1 MYKSFTGTNI
11 SDAHSVR
18 QKKMVTARLV
28 CVTRKDEEEKKRERR
43 EKKRAYIQRKQ
54 GGKERE
60 ERKKRAEKRAIEYV
74 TNKSKEEC

>member
-54 GGKERE
+54 GEKERGE
-60 ERKKRAEKRAIEYV
+60 EEKSGEASNRIRNE
-74 TNKSKEEC
+74 